1 MPDSTID
8 SELIQLAFNQ
18 WGAHQRFGWIPDD
31 GFTGTGTTGQSG
43 GFNSTTAVH
52 PVGMCVVTY
61 QDGVAA
67 GTPGYTEWTYLQVG
81 TENAANTLAAKDL
94 CTQDSATLWYQV
106 TNDPDDNILVEGG
119 LAAYALGDIAN
130 SSYGWFWTG
139 GVCPEDPKYFNGSAT
154 PMSGNFVTDGTAVAG
169 PKNIV
174 SNCSA
179 DVLGVGVGGTDE
191 KITIH
196 LLAADA

>member
-1 MPDSTID
+1 MADSTID

-18 WGAHQRFGWIPDD
+18 WGPHVKCNWIPDD
-31 GFTGTGTTGQSG
+31 GFTGTGTTGSSA
-43 GFNSTTAVH
+43 GFNSATAIH
-52 PVGMCVVTY
+52 QVGTSVVCY

-67 GTPGYTEWTYLQVG
+67 GTPGWTELTYLQVG
-81 TENAANTLAAKDL
+81 TQNADNVIAAKDL
-94 CTQDSATLWYQV
+94 CTQDSATIWYQV
-106 TNDPDDNILVEGG
+106 TNDPDSNILVEGG
-119 LAAYALGDIAN
+119 LAAYALGAVTDA
-130 SSYGWFWTG
+130 YYAWFWTG
-139 GVCPEDPKYFNGSAT
+139 GVCPEDPALFAGGTT
-154 PMSGNFVTDGTAVAG
+154 PMAGNYVTDGTAVAG